1 LIAPVY
7 NAPLLLVQ
15 GEEKVL
21 VAADLHLGLEHELF
35 LSGISIPSQTGRILA
50 RLLGFIEEIRPD
62 RLVLLGDVKHNVPRT
77 SWQERTEVPEFLK
90 SLSSAVRV
98 DVVAG
103 NHDSNLADMAPMGV
117 RMRPASGF
125 VLDGVGYFH
134 GHTWPDE
141 KTMFAKHL
149 VAGHLHPAI
158 RLSDPLGHGT
168 ACPVWARAR
177 IMRTAVEEHYGQAYD
192 CDSNRGSNRD
202 SNSNSNGHS
211 NGEIIIAP
219 AFNHL
224 CGGLLLNEPVEDMR
238 GPLMVVIDW
247 DRARL
252 HMLDGTDL
260 GTLSEIKKAQRRR
273 NTEHHRT
280 Q

>member
-1 LIAPVY
+1 MIAPVY

-35 LSGISIPSQTGRILA
+35 LGGISIPSQTGRILA
-50 RLLGFIEEIRPD
+50 SLLGFLEKIRPD

-77 SWQERTEVPEFLK
+77 SWQERKEIPPFLK

-98 DVVAG
+98 DVVPG
-103 NHDSNLADMAPMGV
+103 NHDSNLADMAPLGV
-117 RMRPASGF
+117 QMRPASGF

-141 KTMFAKHL
+141 KIIFAKRL

-158 RLSDPLGHGT
+158 RLKDPLGHCT
-168 ACPVWARAR
+168 ARPVWAKAL
-177 IMRTAVEEHYGQAYD
+177 IMKGAVEEHYGQA
-192 CDSNRGSNRD
+192 CDSD
-202 SNSNSNGHS
+202 S
-211 NGEIIIAP
+211 EIIIAP

-224 CGGLLLNEPVEDMR
+224 CGGLPLNEPVEDAR
-238 GPLMVVIDW
+238 GPLLVLIDW
-247 DRARL
+247 DQARL

-260 GTLSEIKKAQRRR
+260 GTLAEIKKAESRR
-273 NTEHHRT
+273 NVQRHRK